1 MTLTRRVM
9 QARISRPFSRFT
21 AWCASFGQMG
31 TGGSRNHTLWLAASM
46 SAIVGLVAIAAT
58 GSAAGRYRTST
69 SRIAR
74 GVTLMEIKDRI
85 GPNRIRVLK
94 IAPASRVTLDVALA
108 TDELPGH
115 ETTSSM
121 AKRHQA
127 LAAINGDFTLLPGT
141 EGSGRPVNTFIEDG
155 HLKAS
160 PLIWGRNFSI
170 NHDETVARV
179 GHTRLRS
186 WVISPSGEQWNIK
199 TTNPVDPSV
208 GFTMYTPAGGKLFG
222 PPPDSCAARLLA
234 NGVFGWNGDLDGVSR
249 DFVVDEVVCRQRP
262 IKRLGGNVVTAPR
275 GSWQA
280 RKIRTGVVAGQTIG
294 YGWAFNRPQV
304 LDTIGGNP
312 DLVEGGSVV
321 ATRCEGSYFC
331 DRNPR
336 TGIGI
341 TADGKILLVTVDGRS
356 PSSVGMT
363 LGQFGKLF
371 LYLGA
376 ESAINLDGGGSTTMV
391 VRDDIVNVPS
401 GAFERPVGSALLVLP
416 GPDDEEL
423 EPGPYITPPPSPS
436 ITPLPTETPAPTE
449 NPRAGSGGFVG
460 ASEDGIQGTVTL
472 RCRYLADPGST
483 GGMLDAL
490 AQGELGSGGDFP
502 RGLRWAL
509 RVFRGSAMCP

>member
-1 MTLTRRVM
+1 M
-9 QARISRPFSRFT
+9 
-21 AWCASFGQMG
+21 
-31 TGGSRNHTLWLAASM
+31 GGSRRHTLWLAALM

-58 GSAAGRYRTST
+58 GSAAGRYKISSR
-69 SRIAR
+69 RIAQ
-74 GVTLMEIKDRI
+74 GVTLMEIRDRR

-121 AKRHQA
+121 ARRHKA
-127 LAAINGDFTLLPGT
+127 FAAINGDFTLLPGS

-170 NHDETVARV
+170 NHDETAARV

-186 WVISPSGEQWNIK
+186 WVISPVGERWNLRA
-199 TTNPVDPSV
+199 TNPVDPIPS
-208 GFTMYTPAGGKLFG
+208 GFTMYTPAGGKLFA
-222 PPPDSCAARLLA
+222 PPRNSCAARLLA
-234 NGVFGWNGDLDGVSR
+234 SGVFGWNGDRDGVSR

-262 IKRLGGNVVTAPR
+262 LKRLGGNVLTAPL
-275 GSWQA
+275 GSQA
-280 RKIRTGVVAGQTIG
+280 AVELRTGLFAGQSVG
-294 YGWAFNRPQV
+294 YGWSFNRPEI

-312 DLVEGGSVV
+312 DLMEGGRVV
-321 ATRCEGSYFC
+321 GAKCEGSYFC

-341 TADGKILLVTVDGRS
+341 TAGGKILLVTVDGRS
-356 PSSVGMT
+356 SSSVGMT
-363 LGQFGKLF
+363 LGQFGSLF
-371 LYLGA
+371 RYLGA

-391 VRDDIVNVPS
+391 VRGRIVNVPS

-416 GPDDEEL
+416 GRDRGEL
-423 EPGPYITPPPSPS
+423 EPGPYITPTPSPS
-436 ITPLPTETPAPTE
+436 ITSVPTETPAPTE
-449 NPRAGSGGFVG
+449 SPTQAPAHFAGMP
-460 ASEDGIQGTVTL
+460 EDGLQGTVTL
-472 RCRYLADPGST
+472 RCRYLSDPGST

-490 AQGELGSGGDFP
+490 ARGQLGSRGGFP

-509 RVFRGSAMCP
+509 RVFRGTAMCP